1 MTPTLI
7 LNGLGVNTQL
17 AFSGMSRYVLV
28 MGRPRKIIDEKAILE
43 LASKGRTLTE
53 IAAYC
58 GVSDD
63 TISRRF
69 AEVVKRGKS
78 LMRGSLRAKQFEL
91 AMRGNPTMLVWLGKQ
106 ELGQTD
112 RQQVSGRFEH
122 EHADLSHLSDE
133 QLAEIQRILE
143 AADSQSA
150 ASQRVMESTG
160 EHGGANGS

>member
-1 MTPTLI
+1 
-7 LNGLGVNTQL
+7 
-17 AFSGMSRYVLV
+17 
-28 MGRPRKIIDEKAILE
+28 MGRPRKMVDEQAILK

-69 AEVVKRGKS
+69 AEVIKRGRS

-112 RQQVSGRFEH
+112 RQQLSGHFEH
-122 EHADLSHLSDE
+122 EHVDLSRLSDE
-133 QLAEIQRILE
+133 QLHEIERII
-143 AADSQSA
+143 ASADLDNSSNQ
-150 ASQRVMESTG
+150 E
-160 EHGGANGS
+160 

>member
-1 MTPTLI
+1 
-7 LNGLGVNTQL
+7 
-17 AFSGMSRYVLV
+17 
-28 MGRPRKIIDEKAILE
+28 MGDEKAILE

-69 AEVVKRGKS
+69 AEAVKRGKS

-91 AMRGNPTMLVWLGKQ
+91 AMRGNPTMLAWLGKQ

-112 RQQVSGRFEH
+112 KQQLSGRLEH

-133 QLAEIQRILE
+133 QLLEIERIME
-143 AADSQSA
+143 AAESQYA
-150 ASQRVMESTG
+150 EAQRVMEPPG
-160 EHGGANGS
+160 EHGGAKGSKPMKML

>member
-1 MTPTLI
+1 
-7 LNGLGVNTQL
+7 
-17 AFSGMSRYVLV
+17 
-28 MGRPRKIIDEKAILE
+28 MGRPRKMVDEKAILE

-69 AEVVKRGKS
+69 AEVIKRGKS

-112 RQQVSGRFEH
+112 KQQLSGRFEH
-122 EHADLSHLSDE
+122 EPTDLSHLSDE
-133 QLAEIQRILE
+133 QLREIEEI
-143 AADSQSA
+143 
-150 ASQRVMESTG
+150 MESADLDNRSNQ
-160 EHGGANGS
+160 E

>member
-1 MTPTLI
+1 
-7 LNGLGVNTQL
+7 
-17 AFSGMSRYVLV
+17 
-28 MGRPRKIIDEKAILE
+28 MGRPRKMVDEKAILE

-69 AEVVKRGKS
+69 AEVIKRGKS

-91 AMRGNPTMLVWLGKQ
+91 AMRGNPTMLIWLGKQ

-112 RQQVSGRFEH
+112 RQQVSGHLEYEH
-122 EHADLSHLSDE
+122 TDLSHLSEE
-133 QLAEIQRILE
+133 QLHEIERIM
-143 AADSQSA
+143 ASADLDSRPDQ
-150 ASQRVMESTG
+150 EKLK
-160 EHGGANGS
+160 

>member
-1 MTPTLI
+1 
-7 LNGLGVNTQL
+7 
-17 AFSGMSRYVLV
+17 
-28 MGRPRKIIDEKAILE
+28 MGRPRKMVDEKAILE

-69 AEVVKRGKS
+69 AEVIKRGKS

-112 RQQVSGRFEH
+112 RQQVSGHLEY

-133 QLAEIQRILE
+133 QLHEIERIMESAEINRRSDQE
-143 AADSQSA
+143 KSK
-150 ASQRVMESTG
+150 
-160 EHGGANGS
+160 